1 MSADISRREAIQ
13 WVMAVSAAAA
23 LPRGTFAQSAKPP
36 STAAQG
42 YGVDP
47 NLVKV
52 HAPGSFWPLTFN
64 AGQRRVAGVLADVII
79 PRDELGPA
87 ASEVGVPSFLDEW
100 ISAPY
105 PDQQKDRPVIL
116 DGLAWLEEESQK
128 RFKKKFAELLA
139 TQHDAICQDICFEE
153 TARSPFKKAA
163 FFFTRFRWLC
173 AAAYY
178 ATPEGWKA
186 IGYVGNVILEHF
198 DGPPPAVLAKLG
210 VTQTVA

>member
-1 MSADISRREAIQ
+1 MSQDISRREAIQ

-23 LPRGTFAQSAKPP
+23 LPRGTFAQTRSPR
-36 STAAQG
+36 TAAQG

-47 NLVKV
+47 NLVKIQP
-52 HAPGSFWPLTFN
+52 PGSFWPLTFN
-64 AGQRRVAGVLADVII
+64 PSQRRAASVLVDVII
-79 PRDELGPA
+79 PRDDLGPA
-87 ASEVGVPSFLDEW
+87 VSEVGFPAFIDEW

-116 DGLAWLEEESQK
+116 EGLAWLEGESQK
-128 RFKKKFAELLA
+128 RFKKGFAELSPAQRHILC
-139 TQHDAICQDICFEE
+139 DDICFEE
-153 TARSPFKKAA
+153 PAKPQFKKAA
-163 FFFTRFRWLC
+163 LFFSRFRWLC

-198 DGPPPAVLAKLG
+198 DGPPAEVLAKLG